1 MPILKRGKKYWVD
14 ISAPDGE
21 RIRRSTG
28 TEDKA
33 KAQEYHDKLKHELWQ
48 VARLGKIPD
57 RTFGDIVVL
66 ALREAD
72 GQSGFTNKQIYARY
86 WLSVFGDRL
95 ITKISGEEIADKLPT
110 FSPTKRCKLSNAT
123 RNRYRSFI
131 MRAFSLAAKSGWITA
146 TPHISTQREPK
157 VRVRWIEKDQARNL
171 VESLESEWM
180 KRVVSFTLLTG
191 ARKGEILSMKWES
204 VNLSR
209 RIAVVTADNAKS
221 GKARPL
227 PLNDEAV
234 KIITS
239 CDPDSDYVFSRNG
252 GKANQISRGEFS
264 RALNRVGITDFRFH
278 DLRHTWASWHV
289 QNGTPL
295 MMLKEM
301 GGWEKLE
308 MVNKYAHLST
318 KHLSKFSGIVTFL
331 AQRDT
336 EEVSKPTLSVV
347 NC

>member
-57 RTFGDIVVL
+57 RTFGEIVVL
-66 ALREAD
+66 ALRESEE
-72 GQSGFTNKQIYARY
+72 QSCFINKQIYARY

-95 ITKISGEEIADKLPT
+95 ITKISGEEIADNLPS
-110 FSPTKRCKLSNAT
+110 FSPAKRCKISNAT

-131 MRAFSLAAKSGWITA
+131 MRAFSLAVKSGWIA
-146 TPHISTQREPK
+146 TVPHISTQREPK
-157 VRVRWIEKDQARNL
+157 VRVRWIEKDQARAL
-171 VESLESEWM
+171 ISSLETEWM
-180 KRVVSFTLLTG
+180 KRVVSFALLTG

-234 KIITS
+234 KMITG
-239 CDPDSDYVFSRNG
+239 CVRDSDYVFSLNG
-252 GKANQISRGEFS
+252 GQANQISRGEFS
-264 RALNRVGITDFRFH
+264 RALMRAGITDFRFH

-318 KHLSKFSGIVTFL
+318 EHLRKFSGIVTFL
-331 AQRDT
+331 AQSEGDD
-336 EEVSKPTLSVV
+336 VLKPSLSVV
-347 NC
+347 NA